1 MLQTRIRSALF
12 YLVISGAL
20 GACTNTTDRGQDEK
34 YIVEGEHQWA
44 AATASGDV
52 SIIDRL
58 LADDYLGV
66 APDGTLHTKQAE
78 REDTRNGPLTLASN
92 HVDEVRVRFYGD
104 MAIAQGSETWELKS
118 GEPRRGR
125 YVWTDTWLRR
135 DHRWQVVAAEDLTAP
150 AP

>member
-1 MLQTRIRSALF
+1 MTRTLLLPCLWASFALAGCVDNADRSADGKF
-12 YLVISGAL
+12 
-20 GACTNTTDRGQDEK
+20 
-34 YIVEGEHQWA
+34 IVDGEARWA
-44 AATASGDV
+44 EAVASGDTKV
-52 SIIDRL
+52 VESL

-78 REDTRNGPLTLASN
+78 IDGMRTSHDAVASN
-92 HVDEVRVRFYGD
+92 HVNEVKVRFYGD
-104 MAIAQGSETWELKS
+104 TAIAQGSETWELKA

-135 DHRWQVVAAEDLTAP
+135 HQQWQIVAAEDLTVP